1 MIRLYERNL
10 YQWDI
15 KQKIVIEEP
24 DNHEISEIHFSNS
37 NDKEALRQEIFEENG
52 LKVAYI
58 PDELLFTPTMLH
70 VHAVYTVYSGENGE
84 ICEERTTLE
93 RKSFKILRR
102 ACPQD
107 YPYSPQQIR
116 IWHSKADKVQS
127 PEYAGMVWTVGE
139 NGELTFTKAGSG
151 GSGEV
156 GTIFHTKLLGRD
168 EKDQH
173 PMAAITGLED
183 GLYNI
188 NLSIKKKADNLE
200 SDGQYWYLTSDGERI
215 AGPFDLGSGGGSG
228 GGGGSSI
235 TEISILA
242 KQWPSTISLGA
253 ECKLKVEWSS
263 LKNGVATGN
272 GTLTVYV
279 NDKLATTYKN
289 APQGER
295 EIDVT
300 QYLVSGTNTIEVRAL
315 DAYSNMDK
323 VVGQITTVS
332 IELTSNF
339 NANRVLNGIINYTYI
354 PVGAVRKTVHF
365 IIDGTEKD
373 TQIVNT
379 SNEQQTYR
387 ISGLTHGSH
396 TLSVYFDCEIDGNYV
411 RSNELY
417 YDLMYEVA
425 GNTTPIIASDFRELN
440 QEQFVSFTIPYKVYT
455 PNYNESAVEL
465 WVNGNLLQQL
475 TVNQELQN
483 WEYRPLD
490 YGDYELIIKSGN
502 AIPKVFNIKV
512 AEASIDVTAVTQ
524 DLVLY
529 LSSYGRSNAEANPA
543 IWRDEDNNID
553 AELTNFNF
561 VSDGWKQDEE
571 GNTVLRVSG
580 DARVSIPY
588 QVFAS
593 DFRSTGKTIE
603 LEFSTSVVR
612 NYEAPIIQCWSGE
625 RGFYIT
631 PQLAKMKSQQ
641 KEIQTQYKEDEH
653 VRLTFVVEK
662 NNETHLILMYL
673 NGIMSGCVQYPLDD
687 NFRQLEPVNIS
698 IGSNEATLD
707 IYNIRIY
714 DNNLNRKQVV
724 GNWIADTQSGA
735 LRKDRFLHNDNYND
749 AGEIIISKLP
759 TDLPYIIYE
768 TAELPTFK
776 GDKKTTAVQFFD
788 PTNHDNDYTAAGA
801 QIDVQGTSSQYY
813 FRKNFKVK
821 YKEGFTQGAE
831 TNSKYPIRPGAIPEK
846 EFTYK
851 ADVASSEG
859 ANNVELVRFFE
870 DSKGWL
876 VPPERE
882 KESVRVGIDGF
893 PIVAFHND
901 GERTYFYGKMNF
913 NNDKGTPDTFGFD
926 DGDESWEIKSNTT
939 DLVLF
944 KSDDLSTWDDSFESR
959 YPEEVGDDEHA
970 YGSAPGE
977 LDKLQEMVSWIYST
991 RRLET
996 DSEEEKTRKLKKF
1009 KDELENYF
1017 NLESTLYYYLFTE
1030 LFLLADSR
1038 AKNAFP
1044 TYYKSRTPGDGGD
1057 RWYWIPYDMDTA
1069 LGINNEG
1076 LLVFGYD
1083 LEDTDLV
1090 HGAYVF
1096 NGQDSTMWMNVRDAF
1111 YNELSELYQNL
1122 RAGNV
1127 SGQKV
1132 SWSYDN
1138 VEKYF
1143 REHQN
1148 KWSETIFNEDA
1159 YSKYLVPLIQD
1170 NDATYLG
1177 MLQGSKA
1184 EQRKWWLANRFK
1196 YIDSKYRTGD
1206 AKSTTI
1212 MLRAYQKG
1220 DFHIVP
1226 YNSLYA
1232 TAAFDSQIVS
1242 QRAYKD
1248 QEYELKSP
1256 ATWDPAG
1263 TDSVVGIYSVD
1274 QLKEIGDISAF
1285 KVGYADFSKANKLQ
1299 HLIIGSAEEGY
1310 TNEKL
1315 EELNV
1320 GNNPMLITLDVRN
1333 CPNLKTSIDI
1343 SNCINIEEVY
1353 FDNTSI
1359 TGINLPVGGI
1369 LKKLHLPETLT
1380 NLTIRNQKM
1389 LNDLQIAGT
1398 ENIQSLWLENIP
1410 KEVINAQDVIMQM
1423 PKGAEIRLI
1432 GFEEQVESV
1441 EEIYALYDLLDTMK
1455 GITAAGEY
1463 TEKAQVN
1470 GKIFIDTISYADYT
1484 ALSQRYLDI
1493 KIIANKIICTVIF
1506 LNDGIEHNRQNII
1519 QGTDAI
1525 TPEVPTRQETAQY
1538 YYTFKEWDTD
1548 YTKVQTDLIINAVYD
1563 SHIQV
1568 YEIVFNTQTTL
1579 ASVPSQMV
1587 PYGEK
1592 VIKPEDPHI
1601 EGTTFD
1607 GWFLESYTVN
1617 PYDFD
1622 TLVTG
1627 PLTLYG
1633 KWTDETAPIVVE
1645 VQRETATKFS
1655 YRVTDNIA
1663 VTGYAI
1669 TNSSELPEEWNEI
1682 EPITPL
1688 EGEYDVEG
1696 AGAYYVW
1703 AKDAA
1708 GHTDVK
1714 QINAYT
1720 ITKTPIIGTEIQA
1733 LDFAL
1738 DGTPITVE
1746 VILDSHYENLKVFKD
1761 GEEIETPYE
1770 FELRAPAA
1778 FYTEAN
1784 PKTYKVSFNLG
1795 TFGEP
1800 IEDQFIVYNNLVEQP
1815 LNQFVS
1821 GCIIEDWYI
1830 DDKFTK
1836 TWNFYEDV
1844 VVEDI
1849 ILYAKWIMYTD
1860 PSTITVQVEDNQT
1873 ITFNFNQTAEHGVKV
1888 NWGDGTAED
1897 TVERIGN
1904 TSISHTYLEGG
1915 EKKILVTCVDGTHLL
1930 GAGYNRPMIMPAEC
1944 ITNVEFAW
1952 NMPSTNQYALQ
1963 GATSLKHVE
1972 LSRYMSKIE
1981 IGTFLRCSNLESVNV
1996 PDPIIRIEHQAF
2008 EGCTGLIGEFMVP
2021 RGIKSIGQYAFKDCE
2036 NITKFIFP
2044 SGLETLEEG
2053 VFYNCK
2059 GLEEFEIPE
2068 TLKALPSALFQN
2080 CTGLTHLTI
2089 SESITELGGNV
2100 FNSCTGLTRVT
2111 LLNPY
2116 LKIGH
2121 NVFTGCVNLKTAGP
2135 IGGGYDIEFAW
2146 ITEIP
2151 NYAFEGNREA
2161 PLLKQIVLPSTIER
2175 IGASAFAFSAISEIK
2190 LPVGLKEIGENAF
2203 FWCEYLTE
2211 ITLPETV
2218 ETIGSTALGRCYG
2231 LTEISVPNSVRTIGN
2246 NAFQY
2251 DFSVR
2256 KFYLK
2261 APSSLNKID
2270 DAKNSWFYG
2279 CAPYMEL
2286 YIPAAIPDAEAAAT
2300 AYGLCWNYYE
2310 EGKTLTYV
2318 ANL

>member
-10 YQWDI
+10 FQWDI
-15 KQKIVIEEP
+15 KQKVVIEKL

-37 NDKEALRQEIFEENG
+37 DDTEALRGELFEENG
-52 LKVAYI
+52 LTMTYI
-58 PDELLFTPTMLH
+58 PDELLFKPTMLH
-70 VHAVYTVYSGENGE
+70 VHAVYSEYEGEV
-84 ICEERTTLE
+84 CTERTTLE

-102 ACPQD
+102 ACPED

-116 IWHSKADKVQS
+116 IWHSKADKVQDKA
-127 PEYAGMVWTVGE
+127 YAGMVWTVGE

-151 GSGEV
+151 GE
-156 GTIFHTKLLGRD
+156 GTLIHSKLLGRD
-168 EKDQH
+168 EKNQH

-183 GLYNI
+183 GLYRI
-188 NLSIKKKADNLE
+188 NNDIKKKADNME
-200 SDGQYWYLTSDGERI
+200 SDGQYWYLTSGGERI
-215 AGPFDLGSGGGSG
+215 AGPFDLGSGGGGGG

-235 TEISILA
+235 TQISILA
-242 KQWPSTISLGA
+242 KNWPSTISLGA
-253 ECKLKVEWSS
+253 ECKLTVDWSS
-263 LKNGVATGN
+263 LKNGVPTGN
-272 GTLTVYV
+272 GTLSVYV
-279 NDKLATTYKN
+279 NDKLCITQKN
-289 APQGER
+289 SPQGER
-295 EIDVT
+295 VLDIT
-300 QYLVSGTNTIEVRAL
+300 NYLVSGTNIVEVRAL

-323 VVGQITTVS
+323 VVAQITTVS
-332 IELTSNF
+332 IGLSSNF
-339 NANRVLNGIINYTYI
+339 NADRVLKGVVSYTYI
-354 PVGAVRKTVHF
+354 PVGAVQKKVYF
-365 IIDGTEKD
+365 IVDGKEKG

-379 SNEQQTYR
+379 SNEQQTFR
-387 ISGLTHGSH
+387 ISDLTHGSH
-396 TLSVYFDCEIDGNYV
+396 TLSVYFECEIDGNKV
-411 RSNELY
+411 TSNELY
-417 YDLMYEVA
+417 YDLMYEVP
-425 GNTTPIIASDFRELN
+425 GNSTSIISSTFRGLE
-440 QEQFVSFTIPYKVYT
+440 QEQYVPFTIPYRVYT
-455 PNYNESAVEL
+455 PNYNNSTIGL
-465 WVNGNLLQQL
+465 YVNGNFLQEL

-490 YGDYELIIKSGN
+490 YGSYELMIKCGEVE
-502 AIPKVFNIKV
+502 KKFNINV
-512 AEASIDVTAVTQ
+512 AQATIDVSAVTE

-529 LSSYGRSNAEANPA
+529 LTSYGRSNAEANPA
-543 IWRDEDNNID
+543 IWRDEEHNIS
-553 AELTNFNF
+553 ASLTNFNF
-561 VSDGWKQDEE
+561 VSDGWKQDSE
-571 GNTVLRVSG
+571 GNTVLKVSG
-580 DARVSIPY
+580 DARVEIPY
-588 QVFAS
+588 QAFAT

-603 LEFSTSVVR
+603 IEFSTSVVR
-612 NYEAPIIQCWSGE
+612 NYETPIIQCWSGE

-653 VRLTFVVEK
+653 VRLSFVVEK
-662 NNETHLILMYL
+662 NVETHLILMYL
-673 NGIMSGCVQYPLDD
+673 NGIMSGCVQYPFDD
-687 NFRQLEPVNIS
+687 NFRQLEPVGIS
-698 IGSNEATLD
+698 IGSNDATLD
-707 IYNIRIY
+707 IYNIRVY

-759 TDLPYIIYE
+759 NDLAYIIYE
-768 TAELPTFK
+768 TSELPTFK
-776 GDKKTTAVQFFD
+776 GDKKTTNIQFTDPVD
-788 PTNHDNDYTAAGA
+788 PTNDYIAEEA

-821 YKEGFTQGAE
+821 YKNGFIQGADVK
-831 TNSKYPIRPGAIPEK
+831 SKYPIRPGAIPEK

-882 KESVRVGIDGF
+882 DDAVRVGIDGF

-901 GERTYFYGKMNF
+901 GEKTYFYGKMNF

-977 LDKLQEMVSWIYST
+977 LDKLQEMVSWVYST

-996 DSEEEKTRKLKKF
+996 DSEEEKARKLKKF
-1009 KDELENYF
+1009 KDEIEDYF
-1017 NLESTLYYYLFTE
+1017 NLESTLFYYLFTE

-1044 TYYKSRTPGDGGD
+1044 TYYKSRTAGDGGD

-1090 HGAYVF
+1090 HGAFVF

-1111 YNELSELYQNL
+1111 YSELSEMYQNL

-1127 SGQKV
+1127 TGQKV

-1143 REHQN
+1143 RDHQN

-1184 EQRKWWLANRFK
+1184 EQRKWWLANRFR

-1248 QEYELKSP
+1248 QMYELKSP
-1256 ATWDPAG
+1256 ANWDPAG
-1263 TDSVVGIYSVD
+1263 TDSVVGIYSAD

-1285 KVGYADFSKANKLQ
+1285 KVGYADFSKANRLQ
-1299 HLIIGSAEEGY
+1299 RLLIGSAAEGY
-1310 TNEKL
+1310 VNEKL
-1315 EELNV
+1315 EELNI
-1320 GNNPMLITLDVRN
+1320 GNNPMLTFLDVRN

-1353 FDNTSI
+1353 FDNTAI

-1369 LKKLHLPETLT
+1369 LKVLHLPNTLT

-1389 LNDLQIAGT
+1389 LTDLQIAGT

-1410 KEVINAQDVIMQM
+1410 KEVINAQEVIMQM
-1423 PKGAEIRLI
+1423 PAGAEIRLI
-1432 GFEEQVESV
+1432 GFEEQVEGA
-1441 EEIYALYDLLDTMK
+1441 EEIYSLYDLLDTMK

-1463 TEKAQVN
+1463 AEKAQVN
-1470 GKIFIDTISYADYT
+1470 GVIHIDTISYADYT
-1484 ALSQRYLDI
+1484 ALAPRYPDVQI
-1493 KIIANKIICTVIF
+1493 KANKIICTVVF
-1506 LNDGIEHNRQNII
+1506 LNEGEEYDRQLIV
-1519 QGTDAI
+1519 QGADAQTPII
-1525 TPEVPTRQETAQY
+1525 TPTKPENAQY
-1538 YYTFKEWDTD
+1538 YYTFNSWDTD
-1548 YTKVQTDLIINAVYD
+1548 YTNVQTDLVVNAIYD
-1563 SHIQV
+1563 SHIQI

-1579 ASVPSQMV
+1579 ASTPSQQI

-1592 VIKPEDPHI
+1592 VQRPEDPHI
-1601 EGTTFD
+1601 EGTIFN
-1607 GWFLESYTVN
+1607 GWFLEPNTLT
-1617 PYDFD
+1617 PYDFE

-1633 KWTDETAPIVVE
+1633 KWTDETSPIVVE
-1645 VQRETATKFS
+1645 VKRESATAFS
-1655 YRVTDNIA
+1655 YRITDNIA

-1669 TNSSELPEEWNEI
+1669 TNSDQIPEEWIEI
-1682 EPITPL
+1682 TPVTPL
-1688 EGEYDVEG
+1688 EGIYEIEG
-1696 AGAYYVW
+1696 AAAYYVW

-1708 GHTDVK
+1708 GHTDV
-1714 QINAYT
+1714 QLINAYS
-1720 ITKTPIIGTEIQA
+1720 ISKEPIIGTEIQS

-1738 DGTPITVE
+1738 EGTPIIVD
-1746 VILDSHYENLKVFKD
+1746 VILDSHYENLKLFKD
-1761 GEEIETPYE
+1761 GQEVSIPYE
-1770 FELRAPAA
+1770 FELRASAA

-1800 IEDQFIVYNNLVEQP
+1800 IEDQYIVYNNLVEQP

-1830 DDKFTK
+1830 DEKFTK
-1836 TWNFYEDV
+1836 AWNFYEDTV
-1844 VVEDI
+1844 SEDI
-1849 ILYAKWIMYTD
+1849 TLYAKWIMYTD
-1860 PSTITVQVEDNQT
+1860 PSYITIEVEDGQT

-1888 NWGDGTAED
+1888 DWDDGSLVD
-1897 TVERIGN
+1897 TMERIGN
-1904 TSISHTYLEGG
+1904 TSVSHTYEKGG
-1915 EKKILVTCVDGTHLL
+1915 EYQLKITCVDGTHLL
-1930 GAGYNRPMIMPAEC
+1930 GGGYNKPMVSPASC
-1944 ITNVEFAW
+1944 IKDIVFAW

-1963 GATSLKHVE
+1963 GATSLTHVN

-1981 IGTFLRCSNLESVNV
+1981 IGTFLGCTGLLSVDV
-1996 PDPIIRIEHQAF
+1996 PDPITRIENQAF
-2008 EGCTGLIGEFMVP
+2008 EGCTGLIGNFTIP

-2036 NITKFIFP
+2036 NIEKFIFP
-2044 SGLETLEEG
+2044 AGLETLEEG
-2053 VFYNCK
+2053 VFYGCT
-2059 GLEEFEIPE
+2059 GLKEFEIPE
-2068 TLKALPSALFQN
+2068 NLSALPSALFQN
-2080 CTGLTHLTI
+2080 CTGLTEITI
-2089 SESITELGGNV
+2089 PENILQLGGNV
-2100 FNSCTGLTRVT
+2100 LNGCSGLTKVI
-2111 LLNPY
+2111 LVNPY
-2116 LKIGH
+2116 LRVDH
-2121 NVFTGCVNLKTAGP
+2121 NVFTGCTKLKTAGP
-2135 IGGGYDIEFAW
+2135 IGGDYDIQFAW
-2146 ITEIP
+2146 VEEIP
-2151 NYAFEGNREA
+2151 DYVFEGNREK
-2161 PLLKQIVLPSTIER
+2161 PLLNSIVLPDSIKR
-2175 IGASAFAFSAISEIK
+2175 IGASAFAFAALTEIN
-2190 LPVGLKEIGENAF
+2190 LPVGLKEIADNAF
-2203 FWCEYLTE
+2203 FWCERITE
-2211 ITLPETV
+2211 IKLPETL
-2218 ETIGSTALGRCYG
+2218 EQIGASAFGRCYG
-2231 LTEISVPNSVRTIGN
+2231 LSEFTIPTSVKTIGN
-2246 NAFQY
+2246 TAFQY
-2251 DFSVR
+2251 DFGIR
-2256 KFYLK
+2256 KFFLY
-2261 APSSLNKID
+2261 APSSENKIETY
-2270 DAKNSWFYG
+2270 ATSWFYG

-2286 YIPAAIPDAEAAAT
+2286 HISSAIPDAEAAQAV
-2300 AYGLCWNYYE
+2300 YGTCWNYYE

-2318 ANL
+2318 ADL